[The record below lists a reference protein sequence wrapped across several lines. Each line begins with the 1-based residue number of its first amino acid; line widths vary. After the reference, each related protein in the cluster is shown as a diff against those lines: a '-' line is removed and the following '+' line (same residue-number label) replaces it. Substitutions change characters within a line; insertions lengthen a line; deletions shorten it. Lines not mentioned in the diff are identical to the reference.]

1 MIKDAQ
7 NGAALAVI
15 NDLKKE
21 SDGRKN
27 TDDVQRA
34 SGILNKF

>member
-1 MIKDAQ
+1 MMKAAQ

-15 NDLKKE
+15 NVLKKE

-34 SGILNKF
+34 SGILNKC